1 MVDISI
7 HAPRAGGDRKRGFDV
22 FAGYKFQSTL
32 PVRGA
37 MPYIIIC
44 QRKKAFQS
52 TLPVRGATSGYPLA
66 HDCAL
71 AFQSTLPVRGATL
84 VTQYRLKQKLFQS
97 TPPVR
102 GATNQLLNNVSCS
115 SFQSTPPVR
124 GATLRYTLPLRQI
137 DISIHAPLAGGV
149 STSN

>member
-1 MVDISI
+1 MGDISI

-52 TLPVRGATSGYPLA
+52 TLPVRGATS
-66 HDCAL
+66 
-71 AFQSTLPVRGATL
+71 QSE
-84 VTQYRLKQKLFQS
+84 RLIIVKH
-97 TPPVR
+97 
-102 GATNQLLNNVSCS
+102 
-115 SFQSTPPVR
+115 
-124 GATLRYTLPLRQI
+124 
-137 DISIHAPLAGGV
+137 ISIHAPRAGGDC
-149 STSN
+149 SRPIQAYLHY

>member
-52 TLPVRGATSGYPLA
+52 TLPVRGATKDRHGLA
-66 HDCAL
+66 NHN
-71 AFQSTLPVRGATL
+71 F
-84 VTQYRLKQKLFQS
+84 
-97 TPPVR
+97 
-102 GATNQLLNNVSCS
+102 
-115 SFQSTPPVR
+115 
-124 GATLRYTLPLRQI
+124 
-137 DISIHAPLAGGV
+137 ISIHAPRAGGDLPSRKAV
-149 STSN
+149 YS

>member
-66 HDCAL
+66 HDRAL

-97 TPPVR
+97 TLPVR
-102 GATNQLLNNVSCS
+102 GATQRAAEYYRAEV
-115 SFQSTPPVR
+115 
-124 GATLRYTLPLRQI
+124 
-137 DISIHAPLAGGV
+137 ISIHAPRAG
-149 STSN
+149 SDKRSPRPCES